1 MRLAYR
7 GITKK
12 KIKVSVQRLVLIL
25 PVEERDQ
32 HGQVQSGS
40 ALQVN
45 GGQVEADSA
54 PHDSGGGQQ
63 GVRHVGAVLAG
74 GLYDVVW
81 DSVQNKYLRQSH
93 HPAGDVS
100 EVTLAATLF
109 EAVDPVG
116 DVGELAQL
124 TALHEAVDPAGE
136 DGSQSTDVSTRVSNR
151 VNDEIVGA
159 KFGFSRKF
167 KN

>member
-1 MRLAYR
+1 M
-7 GITKK
+7 
-12 KIKVSVQRLVLIL
+12 
-25 PVEERDQ
+25 Q
-32 HGQVQSGS
+32 H
-40 ALQVN
+40 
-45 GGQVEADSA
+45 
-54 PHDSGGGQQ
+54 
-63 GVRHVGAVLAG
+63 
-74 GLYDVVW
+74 
-81 DSVQNKYLRQSH
+81 KYLRQSH

-100 EVTLAATLF
+100 EVTLSAALF

-159 KFGFSRKF
+159 KFRFSRKL
-167 KN
+167 KNRVISCEILKSTTKVVDFEKDVYANFAQKFDWKQVDESLVKQ